1 MLAARVPC
9 ARTCI
14 CCIEIEVVGPAGR
27 EAEVNAAGL
36 TTGSRGSSVQSTNPQ
51 TLAHTYVVSQCRY
64 VSISFRKNRT

>member
-14 CCIEIEVVGPAGR
+14 CCREIEVVGPAGR

-51 TLAHTYVVSQCRY
+51 TLAHTYVHTVSLFVY
-64 VSISFRKNRT
+64 II